1 MHNHVQQ
8 DRNDNSG
15 NSDVTTYVELQ
26 ETQCQPGF
34 SNYPFSEVHVNTS
47 DLIFPIIGFLPLYNW
62 LQKKKNHR
70 EGRPV
75 IGLQQH

>member
-1 MHNHVQQ
+1 MHKHVQQ
-8 DRNDNSG
+8 DKKENSG

-47 DLIFPIIGFLPLYNW
+47 DLIFPIIGFLPLY
-62 LQKKKNHR
+62 KKKNHR